1 MALSNTTRTLK
12 KWRGQGYQCWITE
25 YWNGFC
31 GRRVDVWGFGD
42 ILACKPGEIALLQTT
57 SYSGLSSHKRKIED
71 EDHREAAINWLQA
84 GGKLYLEGWHKKPLK
99 RGGKALRWKDRVYQ
113 AVLVDA
119 GNGLEIG
126 WEDV

>member
-1 MALSNTTRTLK
+1 M
-12 KWRGQGYQCWITE
+12 GC
-25 YWNGFC
+25 
-31 GRRVDVWGFGD
+31 RVDLWGFGD
-42 ILACKPGEIALLQTT
+42 VIACRPPYTIEAALEGSIYDDHRPEIALLQTT
-57 SYSGLSSHKRKIED
+57 SYSGLSAHKRKIEGIP
-71 EDHREAAINWLQA
+71 EAIGWLRS